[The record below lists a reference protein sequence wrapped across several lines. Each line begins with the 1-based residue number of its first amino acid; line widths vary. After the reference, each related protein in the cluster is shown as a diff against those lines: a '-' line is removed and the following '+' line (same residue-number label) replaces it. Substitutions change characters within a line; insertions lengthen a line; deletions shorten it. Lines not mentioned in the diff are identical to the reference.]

1 MGCHQSV
8 TIGPFLQY
16 AAPVPDV
23 DDYDLL
29 PEQRLSRAFPMSRNG
44 AGHVYVANVRARGF
58 ESVRVD
64 NEDDDMVL
72 ELAGSQAKQVEAF
85 LATFAREIE
94 VLDAAYGKEGVVRFG
109 VVVSWG

>member
-23 DDYDLL
+23 DGYDLL
-29 PEQRLSRAFPMSRNG
+29 PEQRLYKTFPMSRNK
-44 AGHVYVANVRARGF
+44 AGDVYVPNIHLPGCVRI
-58 ESVRVD
+58 D
-64 NEDDDMVL
+64 NDDGDMAL
-72 ELAGSQAKQVEAF
+72 DITASRAEQISAF

-94 VLDAAYGKEGVVRFG
+94 VLDAAYGKEGVVCFG

>member
-23 DDYDLL
+23 DAYDLL
-29 PEQRLSRAFPMSRNG
+29 PEQRLSRAFPMSANE
-44 AGHVYVANVRARGF
+44 AGDVYVANIHLPGCVHVDSDTGDMALDLTVSRA
-58 ESVRVD
+58 E
-64 NEDDDMVL
+64 
-72 ELAGSQAKQVEAF
+72 QVAAF